1 MKLTKISI
9 SLLLL
14 LLLLIIFFS
23 FGCTSGESINS
34 FEECVAAGNPV
45 MESYPRQCSANG
57 RNFIEIV
64 ANDSLVDFEIKAQFP
79 DKIVYENNNGLTI
92 KMEID
97 CAERNG
103 IFNECGSPCE
113 TENEACVEVCAYTCE
128 LPTFSQEEAYS
139 LAVTGCSSGEV
150 SSAAIY
156 NNNTKTWWFDF
167 IPQEPVPGCNPA
179 CVVFEETRST
189 EINWRCTGLIIED

>member
-1 MKLTKISI
+1 L
-9 SLLLL
+9 
-14 LLLLIIFFS
+14 

-79 DKIVYENNNGLTI
+79 DKIVYENNGGLTI

-103 IFNECGSPCE
+103 VFNECGSPCE
-113 TENEACVEVCAYTCE
+113 TGDEMCIEVCAYTCE
-128 LPTFSQEEAYS
+128 LPNLSQEEAYS
-139 LAVTGCSSGEV
+139 IAVNGCSDGEV
-150 SSAAIY
+150 SSAALY
-156 NNNTKTWWFDF
+156 NNNTK
-167 IPQEPVPGCNPA
+167 QL
-179 CVVFEETRST
+179 R
-189 EINWRCTGLIIED
+189 